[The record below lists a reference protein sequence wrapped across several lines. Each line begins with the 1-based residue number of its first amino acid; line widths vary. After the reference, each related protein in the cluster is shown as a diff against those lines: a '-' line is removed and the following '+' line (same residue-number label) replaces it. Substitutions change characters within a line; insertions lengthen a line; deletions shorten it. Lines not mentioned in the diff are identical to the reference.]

1 MIIVRNGVF
10 YVGQKVLIRQWEDM
24 AQEFGTDEDGI
35 PCEGIWFIKTMK
47 RDCGALAEIVGFTED
62 EVMLS
67 GPVGMYHYNCHMI
80 EPFDKEPDEDFITGI
95 ACLLG

>member
-47 RDCGALAEIVGFTED
+47 RYCGALRKSSDSPKTKSCSAAQSVCI
-62 EVMLS
+62 
-67 GPVGMYHYNCHMI
+67 I
-80 EPFDKEPDEDFITGI
+80 II
-95 ACLLG
+95 AI